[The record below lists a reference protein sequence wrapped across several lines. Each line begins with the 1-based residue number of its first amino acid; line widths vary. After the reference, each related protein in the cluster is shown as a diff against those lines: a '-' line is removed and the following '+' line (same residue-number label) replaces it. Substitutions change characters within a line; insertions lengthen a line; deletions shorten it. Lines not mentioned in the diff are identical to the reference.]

1 MIQCPSEAVGGC
13 CGEAVT
19 DIDYEEVRRLIEASD
34 LSPSPSE
41 AQGILCGLICGG
53 DPRAA
58 ETWLDQ
64 LLAPK
69 GTRAVDLLAVEGRD
83 SLIRLAEQ
91 TFEEIQGPDLG
102 FTLLLPDESGPL
114 VERATA
120 VYDWVRGFLFGLG
133 ILGFD
138 ERGLSEQAREIFRD
152 FADLTYLDLSA
163 LDEGEENEAALTEIT
178 EFVRIAAML
187 LYQERVLD
195 PVEPR
200 GRRE

>member
-1 MIQCPSEAVGGC
+1 M
-13 CGEAVT
+13 

-58 ETWLDQ
+58 ETWLGQ
-64 LLAPK
+64 LLPPGGYQA
-69 GTRAVDLLAVEGRD
+69 ADLLAEEGRAR
-83 SLIRLAEQ
+83 LIRLAEQ
-91 TFEEIQGPDLG
+91 TLEEIKGPDLG
-102 FTLLLPDESGPL
+102 FSLLLPDESGPL
-114 VERATA
+114 AERATA
-120 VYDWVRGFLFGLG
+120 VYDWVRGFLFALG
-133 ILGFD
+133 ILGF
-138 ERGLSEQAREIFRD
+138 EEQGLSEQTREIVRD
-152 FADLTYLDLSA
+152 FSDLTHLDLSA

-195 PVEPR
+195 PIDPT
-200 GRRE
+200 GRRQ